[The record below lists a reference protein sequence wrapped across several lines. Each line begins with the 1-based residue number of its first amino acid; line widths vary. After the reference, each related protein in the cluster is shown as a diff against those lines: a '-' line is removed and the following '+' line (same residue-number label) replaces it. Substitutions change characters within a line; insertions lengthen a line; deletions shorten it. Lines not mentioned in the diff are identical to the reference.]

1 MIAAPFL
8 GSLQTAV
15 QVQTGSGQWAN
26 GIRLLRK
33 APSVANG
40 IRPFV
45 RPVVTVAKGAF
56 LAKAALVVGAFAI
69 GYAIGTVIKEP
80 LQRLF
85 ERLIDVSQ
93 PTDPNATPG
102 WLTEG
107 PLPEDFEVNTSGAF
121 GTEGALVS
129 GSLDF
134 GRSTPDGA
142 GGCMQIQGGTQS
154 GNGPFT
160 VSTTGGQLRYNY
172 GGPGFEG
179 CGIARAGVQVLVS
192 KPSSGKESDAVWE
205 TIASQSASPFR
216 PKGGLLEPVFEV
228 FYEPLG
234 EPLPSL
240 PSPIWL
246 PQPTKP
252 LPEVET
258 EPAVL
263 PIPLPGVSPPLPA
276 AVPDAQPVPS
286 TEPQPLPISIP
297 RRPVVFPFVQ
307 PVIEP
312 AETQTTTQAGTV
324 SPKTPAKVATTP
336 KDVHLFGN
344 SGGRVAGSTMRSS
357 TTAVAQEVGRLEQ
370 KLSKMNTGFPSTGG
384 LADILRLLLGLN
396 ELLNSQKDGTIYE
409 LKSVCECP
417 PDDDEC
423 EEETTTVET
432 EGGYYVDAI
441 LSRLDALPTLLQAQK
456 DYKQP
461 ICETNI
467 KPTLLGDFRTLAFI
481 SDKKSEFGND
491 RLRKQFRY
499 RSQSTIDLGELVDHW
514 KDFAWEAGPVCVQHK
529 GAWWG
534 TPQVWASTAEEGKR
548 VIRHAGSEAGLDPDA
563 SGEWIVGGSSSA
575 RYGQSGTMRICTKG
589 GYYWITERLGSN
601 NRPQVAK
608 T

>member
-1 MIAAPFL
+1 
-8 GSLQTAV
+8 
-15 QVQTGSGQWAN
+15 
-26 GIRLLRK
+26 
-33 APSVANG
+33 
-40 IRPFV
+40 
-45 RPVVTVAKGAF
+45 
-56 LAKAALVVGAFAI
+56 
-69 GYAIGTVIKEP
+69 
-80 LQRLF
+80 
-85 ERLIDVSQ
+85 
-93 PTDPNATPG
+93 
-102 WLTEG
+102 
-107 PLPEDFEVNTSGAF
+107 
-121 GTEGALVS
+121 
-129 GSLDF
+129 
-134 GRSTPDGA
+134 
-142 GGCMQIQGGTQS
+142 MQIQGGTQS

-216 PKGGLLEPVFEV
+216 PPGGLLTPVFEV
-228 FYEPLG
+228 NFEPVG

-258 EPAVL
+258 KPAVL
-263 PIPLPGVSPPLPA
+263 PIPLPGVSPSLPA

-286 TEPQPLPISIP
+286 TEPRPLPISIP
-297 RRPVVFPFVQ
+297 APVLPAVFPA
-307 PVIEP
+307 IKP
-312 AETQTTTQAGTV
+312 ATRPSETQTTTNTGAIT
-324 SPKTPAKVATTP
+324 PKTPAIVATTP

-344 SGGRVAGSTMRSS
+344 SGGRVAGSTMRAT
-357 TTAVAQEVGRLEQ
+357 TTAVAQEVGRIEQ
-370 KLSKMNTGFPSTGG
+370 KMSKMNSGFPSVGG

-396 ELLNSQKDGTIYE
+396 ELLNSQKDGTTYE

-417 PDDDEC
+417 PDNDDC

-432 EGGYYVDAI
+432 AGGYYVDAI

-461 ICETNI
+461 ICIQPVE
-467 KPTLLGDFRTLAFI
+467 KLGDFRTLAFI
-481 SDKKSEFGND
+481 SDQKSEFGND

-499 RSQSTIDLGELVDHW
+499 RSQSSNDLGQLVDHW
-514 KDFAWEAGPVCVQHK
+514 KDFAWEAGPVCVLHK
-529 GAWWG
+529 DAWWG
-534 TPQVWASTAEEGKR
+534 TPQVWASTADEGKR
-548 VIRHAGSEAGLDPDA
+548 VLRHAGSEAGINPDDEGRYVI
-563 SGEWIVGGSSSA
+563 SGSTSP